1 MGGRHVHTIYM
12 MRKTDN
18 GTMNDKGAGLLVA
31 CLAAIWLCAAG
42 AGGAEPFAALEPA
55 GAAAGYVARLLIN
68 ESPFPGERGY
78 VSEED
83 TKSTMMSI
91 LWVLH
96 SRIHHVPAGYRQEEI
111 ASIRTQNILDV
122 ITAKGQCEGFFRG
135 ADGKPA
141 ADARVEARIQNLLRI
156 ANSGGKPGRF
166 ASLLLYAQGLA
177 SAYLKEGIQ
186 GADRFAGLAEV
197 NRIPVTGRAYSWMTG
212 MDYYHPGGNFV
223 KIPDAQQGVLG
234 GNRFYTLRKDPQ

>member
-1 MGGRHVHTIYM
+1 MAEPRRFGGLPAR
-12 MRKTDN
+12 
-18 GTMNDKGAGLLVA
+18 GAEGYSGAMWLR
-31 CLAAIWLCAAG
+31 CILAAVWLSGAAS
-42 AGGAEPFAALEPA
+42 
-55 GAAAGYVARLLIN
+55 AAAGDFASLQPAAQPAGYLARLLIN

-83 TKSTMMSI
+83 TKATMLSI

-96 SRIHHVPAGYRQEEI
+96 SRIHHVPEGYSQEEI
-111 ASIRTQNILDV
+111 AAIRTQNIIDV
-122 ITAKGQCEGFFRG
+122 ITAKGQCEGFSKG
-135 ADGKPA
+135 PDGKPA
-141 ADARVEARIQNLLRI
+141 TDARVEARIQNLLRI

-177 SAYLKEGIQ
+177 NAYLKEGIQ
-186 GADRFAGLAEV
+186 GADRYAGLAMV

-234 GNRFYTLRKDPQ
+234 GNRFYTLRKEPQ

>member
-1 MGGRHVHTIYM
+1 MNRAGGAR
-12 MRKTDN
+12 R
-18 GTMNDKGAGLLVA
+18 GGFRRRGAGLLAV
-31 CLAAIWLCAAG
+31 LALWAAG
-42 AGGAEPFAALEPA
+42 AGAAEPFAKLEPSTV
-55 GAAAGYVARLLIN
+55 AAGYLARLLIN

-83 TKSTMMSI
+83 TKATMLSI

-96 SRIHHVPAGYRQEEI
+96 SRIHHVPEGYSQEEI
-111 ASIRTQNILDV
+111 AAIRTQNIIDV
-122 ITAKGQCEGFFRG
+122 ITAKGQCEGFSKG
-135 ADGKPA
+135 PDGKPA
-141 ADARVEARIQNLLRI
+141 TDARVEARIQNLLRI

-177 SAYLKEGIQ
+177 NAYLKEGIQ
-186 GADRFAGLAEV
+186 GADRYAGLAMV

-234 GNRFYTLRKDPQ
+234 GNRFYTLRKEPQ

>member
-1 MGGRHVHTIYM
+1 MWLRCI
-12 MRKTDN
+12 
-18 GTMNDKGAGLLVA
+18 
-31 CLAAIWLCAAG
+31 LAAVWLSGAAS
-42 AGGAEPFAALEPA
+42 
-55 GAAAGYVARLLIN
+55 AAAGNFASLQPAAQPAGYLARLLIN

-83 TKSTMMSI
+83 TKATMLSI

-96 SRIHHVPAGYRQEEI
+96 SRIHHVPEGYSQEEI
-111 ASIRTQNILDV
+111 AAIRTQNIIDV
-122 ITAKGQCEGFFRG
+122 ITAKGQCEGFSRG

-141 ADARVEARIQNLLRI
+141 TDARVEARIQNLLRI
-156 ANSGGKPGRF
+156 ANGGGKPGRF
-166 ASLLLYAQGLA
+166 ASLLGYAQGLA
-177 SAYLKEGIQ
+177 SAYLKEDIQ
-186 GADRFAGLAEV
+186 GADRYAGLAMV

-234 GNRFYTLRKDPQ
+234 GNRFYTLRKEPQ

>member
-1 MGGRHVHTIYM
+1 MSEAGGIRRRGGRAAW
-12 MRKTDN
+12 
-18 GTMNDKGAGLLVA
+18 AGLAVFILWA
-31 CLAAIWLCAAG
+31 AAG
-42 AGGAEPFAALEPA
+42 RGAEPFARLEPA
-55 GAAAGYVARLLIN
+55 SAAAGYVARLLIN

-83 TKSTMMSI
+83 TKATMCSI

-96 SRIHHVPAGYRQEEI
+96 SRMNHIPPGYRQEEI
-111 ASIRTQNILDV
+111 ASVRTQNILDV
-122 ITAKGQCEGFFRG
+122 ITAKGQCEGFSKG
-135 ADGKPA
+135 ADGKPVA
-141 ADARVEARIQNLLRI
+141 EARVEARIQNLLRI

-177 SAYLKEGIQ
+177 SVYLKEGIQ
-186 GADRFAGLAEV
+186 GADRFAGLTVV